1 MSSILSL
8 AGVLREHSTSQ
19 LQAVLSQMV
28 GNSAGCKDLF
38 DLSRLLLTGREIESR
53 IRKLPAKDLEMLAA
67 GKSSRQLQVSFLA
80 DSKPYPE
87 AIEALERIEP
97 GKRPRLDTEGG
108 NLSAYETMLC
118 LTEIHFALEQ
128 HWFDVMKT
136 GLRAQDAK
144 LIGEKLKWQSK
155 DVQLRFRLAMLAGHV
170 AEHHGRW
177 VTTELGQKWLGMTRE
192 QALGQLIDRIW
203 DLPKLKL
210 TEGAILEQLLEAFP
224 LMITVNLKA
233 LEFGATLGLMNQGL
247 ALRPITL
254 GPSAS
259 AKEIAKNLPAA
270 EERLIVQGDLSIV
283 CPSPLTTKL
292 HKQLDSFA
300 DSEDLGLASRFRLSA
315 LSLSHHLETG
325 GSLKDV
331 RKTLEGLSGNKLPQP
346 VEYLLSTVEQKFG
359 KLKISRSGDSTIIA
373 AADEILLTQIKN
385 ERALNHLSL
394 TGSSGALKS
403 PSSVELSYFSLR
415 DAGYAAVMIDDK
427 GKILSPRFTASLTL
441 EVQSDD
447 ELEARAKNLLSG
459 EKTAADPSDVLR
471 QLEFALK
478 NKLKVQ
484 LSIELPNGSEE
495 NFLLTPLGLGAGRL
509 RGRDEERQAER
520 TLPVS
525 RIKSV
530 VLS

>member
-8 AGVLREHSTSQ
+8 AGVLRGLSASQ
-19 LQAVLSQMV
+19 LQQVLAQMV

-53 IRKLPAKDLEMLAA
+53 IRKLPAKDIEMLSN
-67 GKSSRQLQVSFLA
+67 GKSSKKVRESFLGEA
-80 DSKPYPE
+80 SPYPE
-87 AIEALERIEP
+87 SQEALARIEP
-97 GKRPRLDTEGG
+97 GKTPRLDREGG

-118 LTEIHFALEQ
+118 LTEIHYALEQ

-144 LIGEKLKWQSK
+144 LVAEKLKWQSK
-155 DVQLRFRLAMLAGHV
+155 DVQLRFRLAMLAEQV
-170 AEHHGRW
+170 AEHDGRW
-177 VTTELGQKWLGMTRE
+177 VTSEIGQQWLTKTRE
-192 QALGQLIDRIW
+192 QALGELIETIW
-203 DLPKLKL
+203 DLPQLNL
-210 TEGAILEQLLEAFP
+210 SEGPILEQLLDAFP
-224 LMITVNLKA
+224 LMITSHLNS
-233 LEFGATLGLMNQGL
+233 LEFGATLGLLNEGD
-247 ALRPITL
+247 ALKPFTL
-254 GPSAS
+254 GAKGA
-259 AKEIAKNLPAA
+259 AKELAASLPKP
-270 EERLIVQGDLSIV
+270 EERLVVQGDLSIV
-283 CPSPLTTKL
+283 CPSPLTAKL

-315 LSLSHHLETG
+315 LSLSHHIETG
-325 GSLKDV
+325 GNLEDV
-331 RKTLEGLSGNKLPQP
+331 RKTLEKLSGKKLPQP
-346 VEYLLSTVEQKFG
+346 VEYLIAEVELKFG
-359 KLKISRSGDSTIIA
+359 KLTISRTAEHTLIA
-373 AADEILLTQIKN
+373 SEDEILLTQIKN
-385 ERALNHLSL
+385 ERALNHLNLQSSP
-394 TGSSGALKS
+394 GSLKS
-403 PSSVELSYFSLR
+403 PSSVELCYFSLR
-415 DAGYAAVMIDDK
+415 DAGYTAVMVDARGNI
-427 GKILSPRFTASLTL
+427 ISPRFTATIAPH
-441 EVQSDD
+441 VQSDD
-447 ELEARAKNLLSG
+447 ELETRAKNLLSG

-484 LSIELPNGSEE
+484 LTIELPGGTED

>member
-8 AGVLREHSTSQ
+8 AGKLREHSVGQ
-19 LQAVLSQMV
+19 LQSVLAQMV
-28 GNSAGCKDLF
+28 GNSSGCKDLF

-53 IRKLPAKDLEMLAA
+53 IRKLGAKDLAALEA
-67 GKSSRQLQVSFLA
+67 GKSSKVLQESFLA
-80 DSKPYPE
+80 DELPFPE

-97 GKRPRLDTEGG
+97 GKRPRLDTPGG
-108 NLSAYETMLC
+108 TLAAYETMLC
-118 LTEIHFALEQ
+118 LTEIHYALEQ

-144 LIGEKLKWQSK
+144 LVAEKLKWQGK
-155 DVQLRFRLAMLAGHV
+155 EVQLRFKLAMRAGHV
-170 AEHHGRW
+170 AEHAGRW
-177 VTTELGQKWLGMTRE
+177 VTTEVGQAWLAKTKD
-192 QALGQLIDRIW
+192 QALGQLIDCVW
-203 DLPKLKL
+203 DLPQVKL
-210 TEGAILEQLLEAFP
+210 TEGPILEQLLSSYP
-224 LMITVNLKA
+224 LMVTHNLA
-233 LEFGATLGLMNQGL
+233 ILEFGATLGLIDGPNAL
-247 ALRPITL
+247 APITL
-254 GPSAS
+254 GPSRA
-259 AKEIAKNLPAA
+259 AKEIAKNLPKPDD
-270 EERLIVQGDLSIV
+270 RLIVQGDLSIV
-283 CPSPLTTKL
+283 CPSPLTAKL

-315 LSLSHHLETG
+315 QSLSHHLETG
-325 GSLKDV
+325 GTLSQV
-331 RKTLEGLSGNKLPQP
+331 RKTLSTLGENKLPQP
-346 VEYLLSTVEQKFG
+346 VEYLLSEVEQKFG
-359 KLKISRSGDSTIIA
+359 KLTVGRSAEVSTISSQ
-373 AADEILLTQIKN
+373 DEILLTQIRN
-385 ERALNHLSL
+385 ERSLNHLNLSA
-394 TGSSGALKS
+394 GSGLLKS
-403 PSSVELSYFSLR
+403 PSSMELCYFSLR
-415 DAGYAAVMIDDK
+415 DAGYAAVMVDSA
-427 GKILSPRFTASLTL
+427 GKVISPRFTANLTA
-441 EVQSDD
+441 EVTSEN

-484 LSIELPNGSEE
+484 LSIELPDGTEE